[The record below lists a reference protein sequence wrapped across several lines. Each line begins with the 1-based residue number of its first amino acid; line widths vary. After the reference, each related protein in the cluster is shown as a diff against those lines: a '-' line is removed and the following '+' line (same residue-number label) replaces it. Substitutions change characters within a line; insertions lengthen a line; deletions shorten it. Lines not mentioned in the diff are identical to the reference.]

1 MYTIHEA
8 DLVTLT
14 GHMLP
19 SLADAAREEA
29 AAQGEADVA
38 TLEAVSDP
46 TPDRLSRLQAA
57 TARHVAAARML
68 GLCAAR
74 LMRATAR

>member
-1 MYTIHEA
+1 MAVEVPNVRILIVDDDKAICDYME
-8 DLVTLT
+8 TL
-14 GHMLP
+14 
-19 SLADAAREEA
+19 
-29 AAQGEADVA
+29 
-38 TLEAVSDP
+38 LEKDGFNVKAVSDP